1 MNDSVARHDR
11 FATTQTLTR
20 VVAALAPSVD
30 DDDDGG
36 QSIIE
41 PLHYCR
47 SSHAGRRSASIS
59 TRLCRAHGVLK
70 FKTIFVNAFYLQK
83 ASAHTHTG
91 YETQTSTPHSQMGE
105 GN

>member
-1 MNDSVARHDR
+1 MMMMMVGNLLSSRC
-11 FATTQTLTR
+11 TT
-20 VVAALAPSVD
+20 
-30 DDDDGG
+30 
-36 QSIIE
+36 
-41 PLHYCR
+41 
-47 SSHAGRRSASIS
+47 AGR
-59 TRLCRAHGVLK
+59 LMPVVDLLLFLHGCVEHGVLK